1 MLVSDFSKAN
11 LDSTILLQFII
22 LFQINAFKSIACN
35 DDDSPIYKI
44 HWGKSGVIQNTF
56 WAL

>member
-1 MLVSDFSKAN
+1 MLVSD
-11 LDSTILLQFII
+11 LDSTILLQFIM
-22 LFQINAFKSIACN
+22 LFQINAFNLIACN
-35 DDDSPIYKI
+35 DDDDDSPIYKI